1 MRLIVVCFVMIGLL
15 LGAEF
20 ALSDVYKWVDEEGVT
35 HFSDKKS
42 AAPHATE
49 SFRPEPLNSFES
61 TSVGEASS
69 RFNNKVELYT
79 TSWCPY
85 CEKSREYFRDQ
96 GVAFKEYDIE
106 KDASAAA
113 RKKRLGSRR
122 GVPFAVVN
130 GEKIQGY
137 SVKKYAQALR
147 SSN

>member
-1 MRLIVVCFVMIGLL
+1 MRLVVVCFVMIGLL
-15 LGAEF
+15 LGAEY
-20 ALSDVYKWVDEEGVT
+20 ALSGVYKWVDEEGVT

-42 AAPHATE
+42 AEPYATE
-49 SFRPEPLNSFES
+49 NFKPAPLNSFES
-61 TSVGEASS
+61 TPAEEVSS
-69 RFNNKVELYT
+69 HFNNKVELYT

-85 CEKSREYFRDQ
+85 CEKSREYFRNQ

-113 RKKRLGSRR
+113 RKKRLGSSR

-137 SVKKYAQALR
+137 SVKKYEQALKN
-147 SSN
+147 SN